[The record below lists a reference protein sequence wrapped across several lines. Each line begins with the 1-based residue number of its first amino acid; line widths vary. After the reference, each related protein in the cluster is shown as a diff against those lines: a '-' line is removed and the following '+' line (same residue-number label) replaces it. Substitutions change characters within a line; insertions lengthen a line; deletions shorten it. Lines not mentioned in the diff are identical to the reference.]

1 MPHVESSVMKT
12 VRYDAARRELEV
24 TFTTGRVY
32 VYGDVPAE
40 VYAALLAA
48 PSKGEY
54 FNAAIRDAFPTRRT
68 R

>member
-1 MPHVESSVMKT
+1 MPHVESSMMT
-12 VRYDAARRELEV
+12 AVRYDAALRELEV
-24 TFTTGRVY
+24 TFATGRVY
-32 VYGDVPAE
+32 VYGAVPAE
-40 VYAALLAA
+40 IYAALLAA